1 MSQMLRR
8 IAGLLLLSAVLCFSM
23 GATTARADDSFITPA
38 TPMSLG
44 GWEMVIMG
52 IWVMIPVAALIAVLV
67 WVLRRRNRK

>member
-1 MSQMLRR
+1 
-8 IAGLLLLSAVLCFSM
+8 
-23 GATTARADDSFITPA
+23 
-38 TPMSLG
+38 MSLG